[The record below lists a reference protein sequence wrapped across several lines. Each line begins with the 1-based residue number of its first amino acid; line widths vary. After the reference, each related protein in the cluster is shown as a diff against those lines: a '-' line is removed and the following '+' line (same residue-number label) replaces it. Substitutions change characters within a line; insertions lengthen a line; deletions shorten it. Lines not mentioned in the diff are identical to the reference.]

1 MKTGAL
7 GVILIILLAIL
18 FIGSIKATVT
28 IAYSDEVKLF
38 VRVLFIKIK
47 ILPSKKGKRV
57 GGMSTAKAEK
67 IRKSLNKKINKKNL
81 SAEEKKKRK
90 AQKKESGEKKSV
102 GDIISTVKLVSVLAV
117 TVIEKFFKHLRIR
130 IARIRITVA
139 SEDAATTAIAYG
151 AVTQSL
157 NILLPALESVKNF
170 EKLKKADIA
179 VNCDFASTEPEI
191 DIKLGFSIRVWQV
204 FHIALSALASLIKHK
219 VRSLANADQVQNAA
233 KEKTDINN
241 K

>member
-57 GGMSTAKAEK
+57 GGMSAAKAEK

-90 AQKKESGEKKSV
+90 AQKKSV

-117 TVIEKFFKHLRIR
+117 TVIEKFFKHLRIK